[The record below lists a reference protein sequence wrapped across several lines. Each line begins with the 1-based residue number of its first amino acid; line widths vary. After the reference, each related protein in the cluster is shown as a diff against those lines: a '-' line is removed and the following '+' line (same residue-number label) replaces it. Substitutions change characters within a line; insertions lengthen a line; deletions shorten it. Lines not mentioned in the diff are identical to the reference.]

1 MRGHGGNVKKTG
13 KRAAALLLSW
23 AMALGG
29 GSMPVMAETVP
40 GRETVREETEAGQA
54 ESQENGQ
61 TGPQGQET
69 AQPGAVPEER
79 AGGPQIAAP
88 SALLMEAST
97 GTVIFE
103 KNADEPRNPA
113 SVTKIMTL
121 ILIFDALQSGKI
133 RLDDLVVTS
142 AYAKSMGGSQVFLA
156 ENEVQTLETM
166 IKCIAVASGNDASVA
181 VAEYIAGSEEA
192 FVDQMNQKAAE
203 LGMVDT
209 HFEDCCGLTD
219 SDGHYTTAMDV
230 AIMSRELTVK
240 YPQVFE
246 YTGIWMEDITHE
258 TRQGSSTFTLNSTN
272 KLLKQYQWA
281 TGLKTGSTSK
291 AKFCLSATA
300 TKDGIDL
307 IAVVMGAPDYKA
319 RFKDAQTLLS
329 YGFNVSDLYL
339 DENTDVLEDLRIEGG
354 VEDTVP
360 VRYQSEFRYLDT
372 EGNSLDGVKKTIEL
386 PEEAQAPVAKGAEAG
401 RAVYLLNGVE
411 IGSVPIL
418 YENDV
423 AKAVYKDYLFKIME
437 FYLL

>member
-1 MRGHGGNVKKTG
+1 M
-13 KRAAALLLSW
+13 
-23 AMALGG
+23 
-29 GSMPVMAETVP
+29 GSEMCI
-40 GRETVREETEAGQA
+40 RDR
-54 ESQENGQ
+54 
-61 TGPQGQET
+61 
-69 AQPGAVPEER
+69 
-79 AGGPQIAAP
+79 
-88 SALLMEAST
+88 
-97 GTVIFE
+97 
-103 KNADEPRNPA
+103 
-113 SVTKIMTL
+113 
-121 ILIFDALQSGKI
+121 GKI
-133 RLDDLVVTS
+133 KLEDPVTVS
-142 AYAKSMGGSQVFLA
+142 AYASSMGGSQVFLA
-156 ENEVQTLETM
+156 ENEVQTMETM

-181 VAEYIAGSEEA
+181 VAEYIAGGEEA

-203 LGMVDT
+203 LGMADT

-423 AKAVYKDYLFKIME
+423 AKAVYKDYLFKIMDI
-437 FYLL
+437 YLL